1 MRRDRHD
8 VIARHHQRFAGPGA
22 GLAALLEHVGEPR
35 PPPRALFLAAEL
47 WPARAPPAVGED
59 RGAARVDAAGI
70 DRHRAAETRSD
81 ETDALGIDRG
91 VAGEE
96 GQRAAR
102 VLDLLQADHAAEFAL
117 AVAAAAHIEAQHHVT
132 KLAQHLG

>member
-1 MRRDRHD
+1 LR
-8 VIARHHQRFAGPGA
+8 
-22 GLAALLEHVGEPR
+22 
-35 PPPRALFLAAEL
+35 
-47 WPARAPPAVGED
+47 AVGRAANLAPAAAPAAVGD
-59 RGAARVDAAGI
+59 ACGDARVNAAGI

-117 AVAAAAHIEAQHHVT
+117 AVAAAAHGEAQHHVT
-132 KLAQHLG
+132 TRAEHLA